1 MGLLCTTIA
10 SHVIFML
17 SVDMWSQVQ
26 IWLCDGYILMEWKM
40 SGSFAQSKML
50 IKLFL
55 KIILTNKLD
64 SNWIYYLITWSF
76 QVETLTKVLWACK
89 LWEETIPAILLF
101 NHLVYQ

>member
-1 MGLLCTTIA
+1 
-10 SHVIFML
+10 
-17 SVDMWSQVQ
+17 
-26 IWLCDGYILMEWKM
+26 M

-76 QVETLTKVLWACK
+76 QVETLTKYYGLANCGK
-89 LWEETIPAILLF
+89 KP
-101 NHLVYQ
+101 YQQYYYSTTLYISKESGCTYLKHAG